1 MAEQPA
7 RRGLTLGFVS
17 SAAEGAAMNG
27 AERWPWRRVA
37 TPWRPIKVRG
47 DAWRRRLWSVQ
58 GVSLRP
64 ACIRALPSGLL
75 PHIVRCAA
83 SCTEGVECDEVR
95 HDRRMLKIKIA
106 QLDASR
112 AAWPSWARS
121 PSTSQV
127 KIFNTA
133 RQRCEWLP
141 CDACLRRKPTVHQ
154 SVAVLCSV

>member
-1 MAEQPA
+1 
-7 RRGLTLGFVS
+7 
-17 SAAEGAAMNG
+17 MNG

-64 ACIRALPSGLL
+64 ACIRALPSGPL

-83 SCTEGVECDEVR
+83 SCTEGVECDELR
-95 HDRRMLKIKIA
+95 HGRRMLKVEIA
-106 QLDASR
+106 RVIMLR

-121 PSTSQV
+121 RSTSDV
-127 KIFNTA
+127 EIFNTVQ
-133 RQRCEWLP
+133 QRCEWML
-141 CDACLRRKPTVHQ
+141 CDVCLRRNPTVHQ
-154 SVAVLCSV
+154 VVAVRRSV